1 MNSNYYLSLYCTYK
15 YLYAQILIAQNRI
28 KFSSCTFDK
37 KEGKDL
43 RFKIKENVF
52 FSENKIK
59 S

>member
-1 MNSNYYLSLYCTYK
+1 MLLYCTYK
-15 YLYAQILIAQNRI
+15 YLYAQILIAQNRM